1 MARIKPSKRRMGGD
15 PEKEEE
21 HEDEPETEEE
31 DEEGSLINN
40 KKISECGRAKSRAR
54 ARAQPRG
61 RGKQRQKSH
70 NHGAKSKS
78 KALAK
83 ALAKAKGQTQAKTKV
98 VLKAR
103 ETRHKAYNQV
113 YHSDYANAMQEGTPM
128 RGPSPVPMFSPNSI
142 VQLRA
147 CSVGDELGQVVRV
160 C

>member
-1 MARIKPSKRRMGGD
+1 MWKRKIKSKG
-15 PEKEEE
+15 K
-21 HEDEPETEEE
+21 
-31 DEEGSLINN
+31 GST
-40 KKISECGRAKSRAR
+40 KRKGQTKA
-54 ARAQPRG
+54 
-61 RGKQRQKSH
+61 KSH

-83 ALAKAKGQTQAKTKV
+83 ALAKAKDKGQTQAKTKV

-103 ETRHKAYNQV
+103 ETRHKAYNKV